1 MFRIHDGILNHIL
14 QKNFEH
20 TPSLFVHESRD
31 AFDTAPPRQSSNGW
45 FGDALDIIAQNFLV
59 TFAPTFAE
67 SFPSFP
73 TASTKRNRHERRI
86 ACLAPIRSEPTL
98 RTSCSS
104 LGCLGC
110 FDGNLGGDRPEGR
123 GHAHFRHLCAS
134 NNDEESRA
142 WYTDLRLRARRE
154 ISCYKTTILLT
165 FHIS

>member
-123 GHAHFRHLCAS
+123 GHAHFRHF
-134 NNDEESRA
+134 
-142 WYTDLRLRARRE
+142 ARRIMTRNRE
-154 ISCYKTTILLT
+154 RGTRIFVCGRGVK
-165 FHIS
+165 FHVTKQQFS

>member
-20 TPSLFVHESRD
+20 TSSLFVHESRD
-31 AFDTAPPRQSSNGW
+31 AFDTAPPSQSSNGW
-45 FGDALDIIAQNFLV
+45 FGDALDIVSQEFTV
-59 TFAPTFAE
+59 TFAPAFAE

-73 TASTKRNRHERRI
+73 TASTNRNRHERSI

-104 LGCLGC
+104 LGC
-110 FDGNLGGDRPEGR
+110 FDGNLGGHRPEGR
-123 GHAHFRHLCAS
+123 GHAHFRHCARRIMTR
-134 NNDEESRA
+134 NRVA

-154 ISCYKTTILLT
+154 ISYYRTTILLT